1 MKKLYKKNNIK
12 MKNKIIFL
20 IFNKIINNNKI
31 VKEDN
36 KFINIPIY
44 NNNKSKINNNK
55 IFHFNLKLA

>member
-36 KFINIPIY
+36 KFIIIPIY
-44 NNNKSKINNNK
+44 NNKSKINK

>member
-36 KFINIPIY
+36 KFIIIPIY
-44 NNNKSKINNNK
+44 NNNKSKINK